1 MDCSLPGSSV
11 HEIFQA
17 SILEWVVIS
26 LSRRSARPRDRTHIS
41 YASGGFFIAEPLGR
55 PRTGS
60 KITPNL
66 CLVMIKKKLQFFFFS
81 TPAPELCILHRF
93 FCVLER
99 KPYYG
104 EESQGEVHGVS
115 FKSVELMINI
125 IRKLGIK
132 EGTCSLSKNMYKKPT
147 AYLTVNG
154 ERLNAFPKFR
164 NKQI

>member
-1 MDCSLPGSSV
+1 MPCYDKEETAVL
-11 HEIFQA
+11 
-17 SILEWVVIS
+17 L
-26 LSRRSARPRDRTHIS
+26 
-41 YASGGFFIAEPLGR
+41 
-55 PRTGS
+55 
-60 KITPNL
+60 
-66 CLVMIKKKLQFFFFS
+66 FS